1 MTSPPRSPTTDLAD
15 STATTTISIADP
27 DPDSELTESIHTE
40 PLDQLGNK
48 LRSWRRTRQR
58 LRGRVSVVSAGTSAG
73 DDQGDSREAGEVK
86 ADGHGDQ
93 AAGQHQENGT
103 RRFDSSGTATAGKGI
118 DDDTRC
124 KCCLRHILRSSSFP
138 TTEPSRAA
146 GGEIRIAGV
155 DEDESDRE
163 GECETLGEIKALD
176 SDLILSAGESRSV
189 RGRWLLWTCYG
200 LRLMY
205 HPDQSVSN
213 LVRST

>member
-58 LRGRVSVVSAGTSAG
+58 LRGRVSVASTGTNAG
-73 DDQGDSREAGEVK
+73 DDHVDSREAGEVK
-86 ADGHGDQ
+86 VDGHRNQ
-93 AAGQHQENGT
+93 AAEQEPEDGP
-103 RRFDSSGTATAGKGI
+103 RRFDTEGMTRAGTGF

-124 KCCLRHILRSSSFP
+124 KCCLRHILRSSSSLA
-138 TTEPSRAA
+138 TGPSKTV

-155 DEDESDRE
+155 DEDENDR
-163 GECETLGEIKALD
+163 GGGRCETMREIKALD
-176 SDLILSAGESRSV
+176 SDLILSAGES
-189 RGRWLLWTCYG
+189 
-200 LRLMY
+200 
-205 HPDQSVSN
+205 
-213 LVRST
+213 